1 MLLEMVAYMAWLEE
15 YFEHVILRRNSSA
28 LDQDARTSGNTNLL
42 EEEQY
47 YSDNAREVEHF
58 GIS

>member
-1 MLLEMVAYMAWLEE
+1 MLLKMVAYMAWLEE

-47 YSDNAREVEHF
+47 
-58 GIS
+58 